1 MKHHFLWLSCMVECM
16 WWGMVYN
23 LVGFGGYVNLQI
35 RQGLSLRH
43 YHRLVIVP
51 LGSYSGHLVRGRSF

>member
-35 RQGLSLRH
+35 RPSAVDSNIRKKHNTLSHFYIIFL
-43 YHRLVIVP
+43 I
-51 LGSYSGHLVRGRSF
+51 

>member
-35 RQGLSLRH
+35 RHFVTQIEKMHPST
-43 YHRLVIVP
+43 VF
-51 LGSYSGHLVRGRSF
+51 SFT

>member
-35 RQGLSLRH
+35 RRASI
-43 YHRLVIVP
+43 VITQ
-51 LGSYSGHLVRGRSF
+51 S